1 MRAIWLIARREYLSY
16 VGTWGFWLSLL
27 AVPAFAAIGAGVPA
41 MIQGSQPVRYFSVI
55 DETGRGV
62 DDMIRARLDAERR
75 GAVRE
80 RLETMA
86 RASAGDAGARAALEA
101 FESDP
106 DGLSGLDD
114 AVAAAGIESA
124 RSVLTAGSSRRFLVD
139 APGASLD
146 DLRPYLTGERTVST
160 PEGERALF
168 AVFVMR
174 PHPERG
180 IAIDYVSANLT
191 STGLRS
197 DIAAFVRD
205 FLRRDALATR
215 GLSGPEADALLTLSP
230 EVTTLD
236 ARPGAA
242 AGAEVTAADRAPYV
256 VAVVI
261 AFFLWLAVFSV
272 ANMLLTSLIEE
283 KGGKI
288 IEVLMSTARFQ
299 DILIGKLAGVAAMSF
314 TLFAVW
320 GVVGAGLTVFAGAA
334 LSGADPRMM
343 EVIGAVADPQLLLA
357 ALVFFLAGYLMFG
370 AIFLALGSLCDTLQ
384 DAQTLMGPVIWM
396 LILPILFLFFSLE
409 ASDSLVVRA
418 ASWVPLWTPFLMMAR
433 LPSDPPLWELLGSG
447 ALMLLTTALV
457 LWGAG
462 IVFRQGALGQANA
475 DSFKRWF
482 RLGRGRKSGE

>member
-1 MRAIWLIARREYLSY
+1 MRAIFLIARREYLSY
-16 VGTWGFWLSLL
+16 VATWGFWLSLL

-41 MIQGSQPVRYFSVI
+41 LIEGSQPVRYFSVV
-55 DETGRGV
+55 DETGRGMG
-62 DDMIRARLDAERR
+62 DMVRARLDAERR
-75 GAVRE
+75 HEARQ
-80 RLETMA
+80 RLEIMA
-86 RASAGDAGARAALEA
+86 RASGGEAAARAALEA
-101 FESDP
+101 FDADP
-106 DGLSGLDD
+106 DGLSGLDG
-114 AVAAAGIESA
+114 AIAAANLGGA
-124 RSVLTAGSSRRFLVD
+124 RGALTSGSSRRYLVD

-174 PHPERG
+174 PQADGG
-180 IAIDYVSANLT
+180 IAMDYVSANLT

-197 DIAAFVRD
+197 DVTAFVRD
-205 FLRRDALATR
+205 YLRRDALETR
-215 GLSGPEADALLTLSP
+215 GLSPLEADALLTLSP
-230 EVTTLD
+230 DVTTLD

-242 AGAEVTAADRAPYV
+242 ADAEVTTADRAPFV
-256 VAVVI
+256 VAVI
-261 AFFLWLAVFSV
+261 MAFVLWMAVFSV

-334 LSGADPRMM
+334 LSGADPRLM
-343 EVIGAVADPQLLLA
+343 EVISAVADPQLLLA
-357 ALVFFLAGYLMFG
+357 AVVFFIAGYLMFG

-396 LILPILFLFFSLE
+396 LILPLLFLFFSLE
-409 ASDSLVVRA
+409 ASDSLFVRA

-447 ALMLLTTALV
+447 ALMVLTTALV

-462 IVFRQGALGQANA
+462 MVFRQGALGQANA

-482 RLGRGRKSGE
+482 RFGRKPKTAG